1 MQDIEQSHIIP
12 RMNKEFHKKVGQNI
26 KKLREEKGISQFKLA
41 IEVDC
46 TPSTIAGI
54 EAGVNTA
61 LARLYAISKVLG
73 VEPYQL
79 LK

>member
-1 MQDIEQSHIIP
+1 MS
-12 RMNKEFHKKVGQNI
+12 KEFREKVGHNI
-26 KKLREEKGISQFKLA
+26 KKLREKKGISQFKLA
-41 IEVDC
+41 IEVNC

-54 EAGVNTA
+54 EAGVNTT
-61 LARLYAISKVLG
+61 LERLYAISKVLD